1 MVSLAKLA
9 SGNFFGDVGLIDN
22 SPRTATVQAIQ
33 DSEMIGFFRPELMK
47 LIDSHSRLA
56 SPLIF
61 TLAKIVASRLR
72 VTNRQL
78 QEAHNTIEKLQAETD
93 S

>member
-1 MVSLAKLA
+1 
-9 SGNFFGDVGLIDN
+9 
-22 SPRTATVQAIQ
+22 
-33 DSEMIGFFRPELMK
+33 MK

-56 SPLIF
+56 STLIF

-78 QEAHNTIEKLQAETD
+78 QEAHNTIEKLQAEID